1 MIGTQP
7 VPAILSMDELADR
20 LTANEQLNFVQLVS
34 LAADPGRELNL
45 ATYNEQLE
53 QLGALVIVGMGASS

>member
-1 MIGTQP
+1 
-7 VPAILSMDELADR
+7 MDELADR